1 MEMFIYEVDG
11 DRSNIYITEFDD
23 VKELNDKLADF
34 ICSFK
39 DQKDPNTNI
48 NSFQTPWLIGSP
60 ETEIILS
67 KVMDM
72 LNTSKALSPNK
83 EWKLWNMFGN
93 VYKTGQSNNI
103 HAHPANEFSFNYFVK
118 CPPNSAPLVLTTSGE
133 EIEAVEGKLVVFS
146 GHLKHHV
153 PISNHEGKR
162 ITLAGN
168 IRRIN

>member
-1 MEMFIYEVDG
+1 MFIHDIEG
-11 DRSNIYITEFDD
+11 DITNIYIGELDD
-23 VKELNDKLADF
+23 VKELNDKLAAF

-48 NSFQTPWLIGSP
+48 DSFQTPWLIGSP

-67 KVMDM
+67 RVMEM
-72 LNTSKALSPNK
+72 LKLGKALTPNK

-93 VYKTGQSNNI
+93 VYESGQSNNV
-103 HAHPANEFSFNYFVK
+103 HSHPANEFAFNYFVK
-118 CPPNSAPLVLTTSGE
+118 CPLNSAPFVLTTSDK
-133 EIEAVEGKLVVFS
+133 EIEAVEGKLVVFP

-153 PISNHEGKR
+153 PVSNHLGKR

>member
-11 DRSNIYITEFDD
+11 DRTNIYITEFDD

-83 EWKLWNMFGN
+83 EWKLW
-93 VYKTGQSNNI
+93 K
-103 HAHPANEFSFNYFVK
+103 
-118 CPPNSAPLVLTTSGE
+118 
-133 EIEAVEGKLVVFS
+133 
-146 GHLKHHV
+146 
-153 PISNHEGKR
+153 
-162 ITLAGN
+162 
-168 IRRIN
+168 

>member
-1 MEMFIYEVDG
+1 MFIHDVDG
-11 DRSNIYITEFDD
+11 DRTNVYIRELDD

-39 DQKDPNTNI
+39 DQKDPNTNY

-60 ETEIILS
+60 ETEIILE
-67 KVMDM
+67 KVMEM
-72 LNTSKALSPNK
+72 LTISKALTPNK
-83 EWKLWNMFGN
+83 EWKIWNMFGN

-103 HAHPANEFSFNYFVK
+103 HSHPANEFSFNYFVK
-118 CPPNSAPLVLTTSGE
+118 CPPNSAPFVLTTSGE
-133 EIEAVEGKLVVFS
+133 EIEAVEGKLVVFP

-153 PISNHEGKR
+153 PVSKHEGKR